1 MGRIS
6 YYRRVLPTGA
16 SPRLRGFVGFAVF
29 ACLLFRWRLLWRR
42 AIQEE
47 ESAHFITYRN
57 NLNKIMVTPY
67 SKQKW
72 EIEVSV
78 FAAPFFLGS

>member
-1 MGRIS
+1 
-6 YYRRVLPTGA
+6 V
-16 SPRLRGFVGFAVF
+16 
-29 ACLLFRWRLLWRR
+29 
-42 AIQEE
+42 QEE

-72 EIEVSV
+72 EIEVS
-78 FAAPFFLGS
+78 AKTPC